1 MQTIISSL
9 DPVCPVGYINF
20 TKLRLVP
27 KEIAS
32 DDSSTA
38 AAVHVK
44 TSIDYL
50 SDLNESSYDDLSDP
64 DISESE
70 IEQIEERFNNHN
82 NHSRSNSLCLPS
94 PVNVRRHH
102 RTSTTI
108 PAEKLDDLLLSFIVE
123 NERQSISNRP
133 NVIQNSRGWIWM
145 SGIQGHGDTAKNG
158 MTQALEQFNALRL
171 AVGCKLSNI
180 CHVTLYVQ
188 SMSDFA
194 AINEQ
199 YVTVFNEANPPTR
212 VCVEAPLPAKCQ
224 IIMEAVGF
232 QGRNDAIERESNRH
246 TMHVQGIS
254 HWAPANIGP
263 YSQST
268 HIDEITYISGQIALV
283 PGSMKIIEGGI
294 RPQCKLAL
302 RHISRVGNAMQHG
315 NKGQRLRDV
324 VQAVCFVTDPS
335 YITEARRQWEKRT
348 TNAIVNYVV
357 VPALPRQAMVEW
369 QVWMHAHNDKFDCK
383 CDWNVDFAV
392 QSL

>member
-27 KEIAS
+27 K
-32 DDSSTA
+32 DSNTDETTT
-38 AAVHVK
+38 VHVK

-64 DISESE
+64 DISETE
-70 IEQIEERFNNHN
+70 IEQIEERFNNH
-82 NHSRSNSLCLPS
+82 HSRSNSLCLPS
-94 PVNVRRHH
+94 PVNVRRH

-108 PAEKLDDLLLSFIVE
+108 PIEKFDDILPFIVE
-123 NERQSISNRP
+123 NERQPISNHP

-145 SGIQGHGDTAKNG
+145 SGIQGIGATAKDG
-158 MTQALEQFNALRL
+158 MTMALEQFNSLRL
-171 AVGCKLSNI
+171 LVACKLENI

-188 SMSDFA
+188 SMADFA
-194 AINEQ
+194 AINEI
-199 YVTVFNEANPPTR
+199 YITVFNEANHPPTR

-232 QGRNDAIERESNRH
+232 QGRNDAIEKESNRH

-302 RHISRVGNAMQHG
+302 RHISRIGNAMQHA

-357 VPALPRQAMVEW
+357 VPALPRQAIVEW

-383 CDWNVDFAV
+383 FFFVI
-392 QSL
+392 